1 MFSVVYG
8 VLVRPLPYTEPD
20 QLLMVRGEA
29 DYVGVNRPV
38 AVSVQ
43 WGELEAWQQPFDSL
57 DAVAFYAA
65 GVEALSGENG
75 SEVVNSAVV
84 SSEFFSTLAGPFAA
98 GRPLGDADDGL
109 PSAVISERL
118 AQRLFGTL
126 DGAIGR
132 NLILRQRA
140 HTVIGVAERA
150 FQFPTGDVD
159 VWLPAGFAHAVNPRC
174 CSFRVIARLS
184 PDGTVDRAR
193 AALEP
198 MFQTAVQSQARV
210 SGRVRT
216 SVLRLSDEM
225 VAPVRPALLVLFA
238 SVLMVLAIA
247 CGNVINLLLARNA
260 AREQEFAIRRALGA
274 SASRLL
280 RQLLVESAI
289 LGLTGASCGLL
300 LARVSLAALPR
311 LAGDAVPRLDA
322 IHLDRPALLFAASL
336 AIIATLITGLAP
348 AVRVIRG
355 VATPGQRPGSTA
367 TTRGSRRLQ
376 RVMCIV
382 QVALA
387 VMLLIGA
394 TLLGRSF
401 ARLLNVDLGVSTDHV
416 LTASLNLAFGERPSD
431 AQTRARVD
439 RVIEK
444 IRSLPGV
451 RAVGAGTSVPPS
463 VSRMRLTLRRTGD
476 IVDYQASAVPATPG
490 YFSALQMRLI
500 RGRFFTDAD
509 DDRHPP
515 VMIMS
520 EGTAR
525 RFFGTDDPIGR
536 TMSLPVARNG
546 KNSSTEMTLVGIT
559 ADVKYAG
566 LAAPPDDVVYRPFA
580 QQPWVAP
587 FLIVRTSG
595 DPAEFA
601 LTLRRA
607 IAAVDQGIAVSSVTT
622 LEQLVADAAAQP
634 QFRTVLLG
642 SFAVLALGI
651 AAIGLY
657 GVVTY
662 AVSRR
667 TREIGIRIAL
677 GATHRDVLRMV
688 LREGM
693 VVAIA
698 GTVVGSASAFV
709 FSRLMAGLL
718 YGITPTD
725 PASFILASAGLLLLT
740 LIASYIPAQRAARIE
755 PIIALRMD

>member
-1 MFSVVYG
+1 MF
-8 VLVRPLPYTEPD
+8 
-20 QLLMVRGEA
+20 Q
-29 DYVGVNRPV
+29 
-38 AVSVQ
+38 
-43 WGELEAWQQPFDSL
+43 
-57 DAVAFYAA
+57 
-65 GVEALSGENG
+65 
-75 SEVVNSAVV
+75 SAV
-84 SSEFFSTLAGPFAA
+84 EG
-98 GRPLGDADDGL
+98 
-109 PSAVISERL
+109 
-118 AQRLFGTL
+118 
-126 DGAIGR
+126 
-132 NLILRQRA
+132 
-140 HTVIGVAERA
+140 
-150 FQFPTGDVD
+150 
-159 VWLPAGFAHAVNPRC
+159 
-174 CSFRVIARLS
+174 
-184 PDGTVDRAR
+184 
-193 AALEP
+193 
-198 MFQTAVQSQARV
+198 QARV

-274 SASRLL
+274 SASRLM

-289 LGLTGASCGLL
+289 LGVAGASCGLL
-300 LARVSLAALPR
+300 LARLSLAALPR

-336 AIIATLITGLAP
+336 AVIAILITGLAP

-355 VATPGQRPGSTA
+355 VATPGQRAGSTA
-367 TTRGSRRLQ
+367 TTLGSRRLQ
-376 RVMCIV
+376 RAMCIV

-401 ARLLNVDLGVSTDHV
+401 ARLLDVDLGVSTDHV

-431 AQTRARVD
+431 AQTRTRVD
-439 RVIEK
+439 RVIDS

-451 RAVGAGTSVPPS
+451 RAVGVGTSVPPS
-463 VSRMRLTLRRTGD
+463 VSRMRLTLRRSGD

-500 RGRFFTDAD
+500 RGRLFTDAD

-536 TMSLPVARNG
+536 TMSLPVLRNG
-546 KNSSTEMTLVGIT
+546 KNTSTEMTLVGIT

-566 LAAPPDDVVYRPFA
+566 LGAPADDVVYRPFA

-595 DPAEFA
+595 DPAEFG

-677 GATHRDVLRMV
+677 GATRRDVLRMV
-688 LREGM
+688 LRDGM

-698 GTVVGSASAFV
+698 GTIVGSASAFV

-725 PASFILASAGLLLLT
+725 PASFMLASAGLLLLT

-755 PIIALRMD
+755 PLTALRTD